1 MIGSMGNFNKEK
13 GDLMM
18 PSIDESIRKIDNV
31 ICRHL
36 DEIENNSRGAISQ
49 DILEQLTKFVN
60 HVMLKFYANGKEIAI
75 TADNIAKAKE
85 FSQIN
90 SNLYTLYKFHNY
102 LEVVT
107 TQYTLD
113 EDGSERLMLKYY
125 QYLLEAKNLLKYY
138 YGIDVLHNID
148 KFPLHL
154 DDALQ
159 QYYKK
164 ISDKIELYPAVLHSD
179 SKDKYY
185 IQKIKPLFVN
195 RKIYYEITFT
205 PIDDRKNKSKSNRVI
220 AFTKLPIKSNYA
232 SKFHLI
238 HETIDI
244 LGKKMPIIII
254 DGWEVSIRDCE
265 FQNFISLI
273 EGDKKRV
280 TYPEQR
286 LICEFL
292 TKTKYTLT
300 ALMDFPDKAYDRIT
314 LEWKSNL
321 KTVVFIPVL
330 DHCRDIIQNCRNGQ
344 NILRYLLYNMNN
356 VIIKNQYSPGYYSH
370 YYEEFKNAGNSKLS
384 YLYLSNGCRQFDI
397 LPFNRSPIGHNPKLG
412 TIFECIPSKDKRPEL
427 FARFIRNNTEGKGQ
441 LFTATD
447 KLRAFPDYQTLIDT
461 YNNSLWHGHRPASD
475 LMLEHNQVF
484 INDYKL
490 DTCKVIEKLQELAES
505 GIDNYKDDV
514 ELWLIFNDYE
524 IDSNEKK
531 DIISRIFSES
541 KVGIIYGSAG
551 VGKSTLINHVS
562 HYLNGESKLYLT
574 QTNPAKENL
583 MRKIDA
589 SNTTFATI
597 ENFKQKGSPFT
608 KYKLLVIDECST
620 VSNKDMVEVLEKVN
634 FEMLLLVG
642 DTYQIDAIKFGNWF
656 SVLKSFLPSS
666 AVFELTQPHRTKDE
680 RLLELWDK
688 VRNMEDTAKE
698 VIERESYSL
707 KVDESLLSSLNPG
720 EAILCLNYDGLY
732 GINNINRF
740 LQENNPNPAIT
751 WDVQQYKVGDP
762 ILFVNS
768 DRFRPVIYNNMKGI
782 IRGVKIID
790 KDTIE
795 ERIQF
800 DVEIPKLIFQH
811 DISRIDLELLYN
823 DEIEEKSV
831 VRFCVHKLKNADEDG
846 ESSITVVPFQVAY
859 AVSIHKAQG
868 LEYDSVKIVITD
880 EVEELVTH
888 NIFYTA
894 ITRAR
899 NKLKIYWTPEVEE
912 KVINRI
918 RPRDVSKDVELLK
931 NYIADNKYS
940 YSFDSSLNTR
950 RSENAYQL

>member
-1 MIGSMGNFNKEK
+1 
-13 GDLMM
+13 M
-18 PSIDESIRKIDNV
+18 PSIDESIKKIDSV

-60 HVMLKFYANGKEIAI
+60 HIMLKFYANGREIPI
-75 TADNIAKAKE
+75 TTENIAKATE
-85 FSQIN
+85 FAQVN
-90 SNLYTLYKFHNY
+90 SELYTLYKFHNY

-125 QYLLEAKNLLKYY
+125 QYLLEAKNLIWHY
-138 YGIDVLHNID
+138 YGIEVLHNID

-154 DDALQ
+154 DDTLQ
-159 QYYKK
+159 EYYKK
-164 ISDKIELYPAVLHSD
+164 ISEKIERHPAEFHTD

-232 SKFHLI
+232 SKFHLV
-238 HETIDI
+238 HETIEI
-244 LGKKMPIIII
+244 LGKTMPIIII

-265 FQNFISLI
+265 FQNFILLI
-273 EGDKKRV
+273 KGEKKRV
-280 TYPEQR
+280 PYQEQR

-292 TKTKYTLT
+292 TRTKYTLT
-300 ALMDFPDKAYDRIT
+300 TLMDFPDRAYDKIT
-314 LEWKSNL
+314 LEWKNSL
-321 KTVVFIPVL
+321 KSTVFIPIL
-330 DHCRDIIQNCRNGQ
+330 DYCRDLIRKGRNGQ
-344 NILRYLLYNMNN
+344 NVLRYLLYNMNN
-356 VIIKNQYSPGYYSH
+356 VIIKSQYSSGYYSK
-370 YYEEFKNAGNSKLS
+370 YYEKWINAGNNYLS
-384 YLYLSNGCRQFDI
+384 GLYLSNGCRQFDT

-412 TIFECIPSKDKRPEL
+412 ALFDCIPCKGKRPEL
-427 FARFIRNNTEGKGQ
+427 FARFIRNNTEGKGH
-441 LFTATD
+441 LFTD
-447 KLRAFPDYQTLIDT
+447 IDELNNFPDYHRLIES
-461 YNNSLWHGHRPASD
+461 YNNSLWSGHRPASD

-490 DTCKVIEKLQELAES
+490 DTCKIIKKLQELAKS
-505 GIDNYKDDV
+505 GVEDYSGDVEHWLIFDNYK
-514 ELWLIFNDYE
+514 
-524 IDSNEKK
+524 IDCEEKK
-531 DIISRIFSES
+531 AIITRIFSKS
-541 KVGIIYGSAG
+541 QVGVIYGSAG

-562 HYLNGESKLYLT
+562 HFLNEEDKLYLT

-589 SNTTFATI
+589 ENTTFSTI
-597 ENFKQKGSPFT
+597 ESFKHQGSPFA

-620 VSNKDMVEVLEKVN
+620 VSNKDMVEVLQIAN

-642 DTYQIDAIKFGNWF
+642 DPYQIDAIQFGNWF
-656 SVLKSFLPSS
+656 SVLKSFLPAS
-666 AVFELTQPHRTKDE
+666 AVFELTHPHRTKDE
-680 RLLELWDK
+680 QLLELWNK

-707 KVDESLLSSLNPG
+707 KVDETLLSPLEPG

-740 LQENNPNPAIT
+740 LQEINPNPAVQ
-751 WDVQQYKVGDP
+751 WDIQQYKIGDP
-762 ILFVNS
+762 ILFLDS
-768 DRFRPVIYNNMKGI
+768 DRFRPVIHNNMKGI
-782 IRGVKIID
+782 IQGVEIID
-790 KDTIE
+790 AGTTE

-800 DVEIPKLIFQH
+800 DVEIPKLVFEH
-811 DISRIDLELLYN
+811 DVLDLELQLLEN
-823 DEIEEKSV
+823 SEEEKKSLI
-831 VRFCVHKLKNADEDG
+831 RFYVHKLKSADEDG
-846 ESSITVVPFQVAY
+846 EDSRTVVPFQVAY

-899 NKLKIYWTPEVEE
+899 KKLRIYWTPEVEE
-912 KVINRI
+912 KVIKRI
-918 RPRDVSKDVELLK
+918 KPRDISKDVEILK
-931 NYIADNKYS
+931 TYLI
-940 YSFDSSLNTR
+940 
-950 RSENAYQL
+950 

>member
-1 MIGSMGNFNKEK
+1 M
-13 GDLMM
+13 LM
-18 PSIDESIRKIDNV
+18 PTIEESIKKIDSV

-60 HVMLKFYANGKEIAI
+60 HIMLKFYANDQEIPI
-75 TADNIAKAKE
+75 TAENIVKATE
-85 FSQIN
+85 FAQVN
-90 SNLYTLYKFHNY
+90 SDLYTLYKFHNY

-125 QYLLEAKNLLKYY
+125 QYLLEAKNLIRHY
-138 YGIDVLHNID
+138 YGIEVLHNID

-154 DDALQ
+154 DDTLQ
-159 QYYKK
+159 EYYKK
-164 ISDKIELYPAVLHSD
+164 ISEKIERHPVVLHSD
-179 SKDKYY
+179 SKEKYY

-220 AFTKLPIKSNYA
+220 AFSKLPIKSNYA

-238 HETIDI
+238 YETIEI
-244 LGKKMPIIII
+244 LGKTMPIIII

-265 FQNFISLI
+265 FQNFISI
-273 EGDKKRV
+273 IKGEKKRV
-280 TYPEQR
+280 PYPEQR

-314 LEWKSNL
+314 LEWKNNL
-321 KTVVFIPVL
+321 KSTVFIPIL
-330 DHCRDIIQNCRNGQ
+330 DHCRDLIRNGRNGQ
-344 NILRYLLYNMNN
+344 NVLRYLLHNMNN
-356 VIIKNQYSPGYYSH
+356 VIIKSQYSSGYYSK
-370 YYEEFKNAGNSKLS
+370 YYEEWINAGNNNLS
-384 YLYLSNGCRQFDI
+384 GLYLSNGCKQFDS
-397 LPFNRSPIGHNPKLG
+397 LPFNRSPVGHNPKLG
-412 TIFECIPSKDKRPEL
+412 AVFDCIPCKDKRPEL

-441 LFTATD
+441 LFTGID
-447 KLRAFPDYQTLIDT
+447 ELNNFPDYQRLIEKYSD
-461 YNNSLWHGHRPASD
+461 SLWPGHRPASD

-505 GIDNYKDDV
+505 GIENYSDDV
-514 ELWLIFNDYE
+514 EFWLLFDDYE
-524 IDSNEKK
+524 IDCDEKK
-531 DIISRIFSES
+531 AIITRIFSES
-541 KVGIIYGSAG
+541 KVGVIYGSAG

-562 HYLNGESKLYLT
+562 HYLNDADKLYLT

-589 SNTTFATI
+589 ENTTFSTI
-597 ENFKQKGSPFT
+597 ESFKHQGSPFA

-620 VSNKDMVEVLEKVN
+620 VSNKDMVEVLQKAN

-642 DTYQIDAIKFGNWF
+642 DTYQIDAIQFGNWF
-656 SVLKSFLPSS
+656 SVLKSFLPES
-666 AVFELTQPHRTKDE
+666 AVFELTQPHRTKEE

-688 VRNMEDTAKE
+688 VRQMDDTAKE

-707 KVDESLLSSLNPG
+707 KVDETLLSSLEPS

-740 LQENNPNPAIT
+740 LQESNSNPAIT
-751 WDVQQYKVGDP
+751 WDIQQYKVGDP
-762 ILFVNS
+762 ILFLDS
-768 DRFRPVIYNNMKGI
+768 DRFRPIIHNNMKGI
-782 IRGVKIID
+782 IQGVEIID
-790 KDTIE
+790 EGTME

-800 DVEIPKLIFQH
+800 DVEIPKLVFERDIH
-811 DISRIDLELLYN
+811 DLDLELLEN
-823 DEIEEKSV
+823 NEKEDKSL
-831 VRFCVHKLKNADEDG
+831 VRFYVHKLKSADEEG
-846 ESSITVVPFQVAY
+846 EDSRTVVPFQVAY

-899 NKLKIYWTPEVEE
+899 KKLKIYWTPEVEE

-918 RPRDVSKDVELLK
+918 KPRDISKDVELLK
-931 NYIADNKYS
+931 NYLTDKQQD
-940 YSFDSSLNTR
+940 DSLDF
-950 RSENAYQL
+950 LL

>member
-1 MIGSMGNFNKEK
+1 
-13 GDLMM
+13 M
-18 PSIDESIRKIDNV
+18 PSIDESIKKIDSV

-60 HVMLKFYANGKEIAI
+60 HIMLKFYANGREIPI
-75 TADNIAKAKE
+75 TTENIAKATE
-85 FSQIN
+85 FAQVN
-90 SNLYTLYKFHNY
+90 SELYTLYIFHNY

-125 QYLLEAKNLLKYY
+125 QYLLEAKNLIWHY
-138 YGIDVLHNID
+138 YGIEVLHNID

-154 DDALQ
+154 DDTLQ
-159 QYYKK
+159 EYYKK
-164 ISDKIELYPAVLHSD
+164 ISEKIERHPAEFHTD

-232 SKFHLI
+232 SKFHLV
-238 HETIDI
+238 HETIEI
-244 LGKKMPIIII
+244 LGKTMPIIII

-265 FQNFISLI
+265 FQNFIKLI
-273 EGDKKRV
+273 NGEKKRV
-280 TYPEQR
+280 PYPEQR

-292 TKTKYTLT
+292 TRTKYTLT
-300 ALMDFPDKAYDRIT
+300 ALMDFPDRAYDKIT
-314 LEWKSNL
+314 LEWKNSL
-321 KTVVFIPVL
+321 KSTVFIPIL
-330 DHCRDIIQNCRNGQ
+330 DYCRELIRNGR
-344 NILRYLLYNMNN
+344 NGKNVLRYLLYNMNN
-356 VIIKNQYSPGYYSH
+356 VIIKDQYSDGYYSK
-370 YYEEFKNAGNSKLS
+370 YYEKWVHVGNNYLS
-384 YLYLSNGCRQFDI
+384 GLYLSNGCRQFDS

-412 TIFECIPSKDKRPEL
+412 AVFDCIPCKDKRPEL

-441 LFTATD
+441 LFTD
-447 KLRAFPDYQTLIDT
+447 IDELGNFPDYPKLIEK
-461 YNNSLWHGHRPASD
+461 YNDSLYSGHRPESD

-484 INDYKL
+484 INSYKL
-490 DTCKVIEKLQELAES
+490 DTCKVIKELQELAES
-505 GIDNYKDDV
+505 GIENYSDDV
-514 ELWLIFNDYE
+514 NSWLISDDYE
-524 IDSNEKK
+524 IDCEEKK
-531 DIISRIFSES
+531 GIITRIFSES
-541 KVGIIYGSAG
+541 KVGVIYGSAG

-562 HYLNGESKLYLT
+562 HYLNDADKLYLT

-583 MRKIDA
+583 MRKVDA
-589 SNTTFATI
+589 ENTFFSTI
-597 ENFKQKGSPFT
+597 ESFMHQDSSFA

-620 VSNKDMVEVLEKVN
+620 VSNKDMVEVLQKAN

-642 DTYQIDAIKFGNWF
+642 DTYQIDAIQFGNWF
-656 SVLKSFLPSS
+656 SVLKSFLPAS
-666 AVFELTQPHRTKDE
+666 AVFELIQPHRTKDE

-688 VRNMEDTAKE
+688 VRHMEDTAKE

-707 KVDESLLSSLNPG
+707 KVDETLLSQLKPG

-740 LQENNPNPAIT
+740 LQESNPNPAIT
-751 WDVQQYKVGDP
+751 WDIQQYKVGDP
-762 ILFVNS
+762 ILFLDS
-768 DRFRPVIYNNMKGI
+768 DRFRPIIHNNMKGI
-782 IRGVKIID
+782 IQGVEIID
-790 KDTIE
+790 EGTTE

-800 DVEIPKLIFQH
+800 DIEIPKLIFER
-811 DISRIDLELLYN
+811 DVLNLDLKLLKN
-823 DEIEEKSV
+823 SEKEEKSLI
-831 VRFCVHKLKNADEDG
+831 RFYVHKLKSADEDG
-846 ESSITVVPFQVAY
+846 EDSRTVVPFQIAY

-899 NKLKIYWTPEVEE
+899 EKLRIYWTPEVEE
-912 KVINRI
+912 KVIRRI
-918 RPRDVSKDVELLK
+918 KPRDISKDVEILK
-931 NYIADNKYS
+931 TY
-940 YSFDSSLNTR
+940 LV
-950 RSENAYQL
+950 

>member
-1 MIGSMGNFNKEK
+1 M
-13 GDLMM
+13 LM
-18 PSIDESIRKIDNV
+18 PSIDESIKKIDSV

-60 HVMLKFYANGKEIAI
+60 HIMLKFYANGKEIPI
-75 TADNIAKAKE
+75 TTENIAKATE
-85 FSQIN
+85 FAQVN
-90 SNLYTLYKFHNY
+90 SELYTLYIFHNY

-125 QYLLEAKNLLKYY
+125 QYLLEAKNLIWHY
-138 YGIDVLHNID
+138 YGIEVLHNID

-154 DDALQ
+154 DDTLQ
-159 QYYKK
+159 EYYKK
-164 ISDKIELYPAVLHSD
+164 ISEKIERHPAEFHTD

-232 SKFHLI
+232 SKFHLV
-238 HETIDI
+238 HETIEI
-244 LGKKMPIIII
+244 LGKTMPIIII

-265 FQNFISLI
+265 FQNFIKLI
-273 EGDKKRV
+273 NGEKKRV
-280 TYPEQR
+280 PYPEQR

-292 TKTKYTLT
+292 TRTKYTLT
-300 ALMDFPDKAYDRIT
+300 ALMDFPDRAYDKIT
-314 LEWKSNL
+314 LEWKNSL
-321 KTVVFIPVL
+321 KSTVFIPIL
-330 DHCRDIIQNCRNGQ
+330 DYCRELIRNGR
-344 NILRYLLYNMNN
+344 NGKNVLRYLLYNMNN
-356 VIIKNQYSPGYYSH
+356 VIIKDQYSDGYYSK
-370 YYEEFKNAGNSKLS
+370 YYEKWVHVGNNYLS
-384 YLYLSNGCRQFDI
+384 GLYLSNGCRQFDS

-412 TIFECIPSKDKRPEL
+412 AVFDCIPCKDKRPEL

-441 LFTATD
+441 LFTD
-447 KLRAFPDYQTLIDT
+447 IDELGNFPDYPKLIEK
-461 YNNSLWHGHRPASD
+461 YNDSLYSGHRPESD

-484 INDYKL
+484 INSYKL
-490 DTCKVIEKLQELAES
+490 DTCKVIKKLQELAES
-505 GIDNYKDDV
+505 GIENYSDDV
-514 ELWLIFNDYE
+514 NSWLISDDYE
-524 IDSNEKK
+524 IDCEEKK
-531 DIISRIFSES
+531 GIITRIFSES
-541 KVGIIYGSAG
+541 KVGVIYGSAG

-562 HYLNGESKLYLT
+562 HYLNDADKLYLT

-583 MRKIDA
+583 MRKVDA
-589 SNTTFATI
+589 ENTFFSTI
-597 ENFKQKGSPFT
+597 ESFMHQDSSFA

-620 VSNKDMVEVLEKVN
+620 VSNKDMVEVLQKAN

-642 DTYQIDAIKFGNWF
+642 DTYQIDAIQFGNWF
-656 SVLKSFLPSS
+656 SVLKSFLPAS
-666 AVFELTQPHRTKDE
+666 AVFELIQPHRTKDE

-688 VRNMEDTAKE
+688 VRHMEDTAKE

-707 KVDESLLSSLNPG
+707 KVDETLLSQLKPG

-740 LQENNPNPAIT
+740 LQESNPNPAIT
-751 WDVQQYKVGDP
+751 WDIQQYKVGDP
-762 ILFVNS
+762 ILFLDS
-768 DRFRPVIYNNMKGI
+768 DRFRPIIHNNMKGI
-782 IRGVKIID
+782 IQGVEIID
-790 KDTIE
+790 EGTTE

-800 DVEIPKLIFQH
+800 DIEIPKLIFER
-811 DISRIDLELLYN
+811 DVLNLDLKLLKN
-823 DEIEEKSV
+823 SEKEEKSLI
-831 VRFCVHKLKNADEDG
+831 RFYVHKLKSADEDG
-846 ESSITVVPFQVAY
+846 EDSRTVVPFQIAY

-899 NKLKIYWTPEVEE
+899 EKLRIYWTPEVEE
-912 KVINRI
+912 KVIRRI
-918 RPRDVSKDVELLK
+918 KPRDISKDVEILK
-931 NYIADNKYS
+931 TY
-940 YSFDSSLNTR
+940 LV
-950 RSENAYQL
+950 

>member
-1 MIGSMGNFNKEK
+1 
-13 GDLMM
+13 M
-18 PSIDESIRKIDNV
+18 PSIDESIKKIDSV

-60 HVMLKFYANGKEIAI
+60 HIMLKFYANGREIPI
-75 TADNIAKAKE
+75 TTENIAKATE
-85 FSQIN
+85 FAQVN
-90 SNLYTLYKFHNY
+90 SELYTLYIFHNY

-125 QYLLEAKNLLKYY
+125 QYLLEAKNLIWHY
-138 YGIDVLHNID
+138 YGIEVLHNID

-154 DDALQ
+154 DDTLQ
-159 QYYKK
+159 EYYKK
-164 ISDKIELYPAVLHSD
+164 ISEKIERHPAEFHTD

-232 SKFHLI
+232 SKFHLV
-238 HETIDI
+238 HETIEI
-244 LGKKMPIIII
+244 LGKTMPIIII

-265 FQNFISLI
+265 FQNFIKLI
-273 EGDKKRV
+273 NGEKKRV
-280 TYPEQR
+280 PYPEQR

-292 TKTKYTLT
+292 TRTKYTLT
-300 ALMDFPDKAYDRIT
+300 ALMDFPDRAYDKIT
-314 LEWKSNL
+314 LEWKNSL
-321 KTVVFIPVL
+321 KSTVFIPIL
-330 DHCRDIIQNCRNGQ
+330 DYCRELIRNGR
-344 NILRYLLYNMNN
+344 NGKNVLRYLLYNMNN
-356 VIIKNQYSPGYYSH
+356 VIIKDQYSDGYYSK
-370 YYEEFKNAGNSKLS
+370 YYEKWVHVGNNYLS
-384 YLYLSNGCRQFDI
+384 GLYLSNGCRQFDS

-412 TIFECIPSKDKRPEL
+412 AVFDCIPCKDKRPEL

-441 LFTATD
+441 LFTD
-447 KLRAFPDYQTLIDT
+447 IDELGNFPDYPKLIEK
-461 YNNSLWHGHRPASD
+461 YNDSLYSGHRPESD

-484 INDYKL
+484 INSYKL
-490 DTCKVIEKLQELAES
+490 DTCKVIKKLQELAES
-505 GIDNYKDDV
+505 GIENYSDDV
-514 ELWLIFNDYE
+514 NSWLISDDYE
-524 IDSNEKK
+524 IDCEEKK
-531 DIISRIFSES
+531 GIITRIFSES
-541 KVGIIYGSAG
+541 KVGVIYGSAG

-562 HYLNGESKLYLT
+562 HYLNDADKLYLT

-583 MRKIDA
+583 MRKIDSENA
-589 SNTTFATI
+589 FFSTI
-597 ENFKQKGSPFT
+597 ESFMHQDSSFA

-620 VSNKDMVEVLEKVN
+620 VSNKDMVEVFQKAN

-642 DTYQIDAIKFGNWF
+642 DTYQIDAIQFGNWF
-656 SVLKSFLPSS
+656 SVLKSFLPAS
-666 AVFELTQPHRTKDE
+666 AVFELTQPHRTKDK

-688 VRNMEDTAKE
+688 VRHMEDTAKE

-707 KVDESLLSSLNPG
+707 KVDETLLSSLEPS

-740 LQENNPNPAIT
+740 LQESNPNPAIT
-751 WDVQQYKVGDP
+751 WDIQQYKVGDP
-762 ILFVNS
+762 ILFLDS
-768 DRFRPVIYNNMKGI
+768 DRFRPIIHNNMKGI
-782 IRGVKIID
+782 IQGVEIID
-790 KDTIE
+790 EGTTE

-800 DVEIPKLIFQH
+800 DIEIPKLIFER
-811 DISRIDLELLYN
+811 DVLNLELKLLKN
-823 DEIEEKSV
+823 SEKEEKSLI
-831 VRFCVHKLKNADEDG
+831 RFYVHKLKSADEDG
-846 ESSITVVPFQVAY
+846 EDSRTVVPFQIAY

-899 NKLKIYWTPEVEE
+899 EKLRIYWTPEVEE
-912 KVINRI
+912 KVIRRI
-918 RPRDVSKDVELLK
+918 KPRDISKDVEILK
-931 NYIADNKYS
+931 TY
-940 YSFDSSLNTR
+940 LV
-950 RSENAYQL
+950 

>member
-1 MIGSMGNFNKEK
+1 
-13 GDLMM
+13 M
-18 PSIDESIRKIDNV
+18 PSIDESIKKIDSV

-60 HVMLKFYANGKEIAI
+60 HIMLKFYANGREIPI
-75 TADNIAKAKE
+75 TTENIAKATE
-85 FSQIN
+85 FAQVN
-90 SNLYTLYKFHNY
+90 SELYTLYIFHNY

-125 QYLLEAKNLLKYY
+125 QYLLEAKNLIWHY
-138 YGIDVLHNID
+138 YGIEVLHNID

-154 DDALQ
+154 DDTLQ
-159 QYYKK
+159 EYYKK
-164 ISDKIELYPAVLHSD
+164 ISEKIERHPAEFHTD

-232 SKFHLI
+232 SKFHLV
-238 HETIDI
+238 HETIEI
-244 LGKKMPIIII
+244 LGKTMPIIII

-265 FQNFISLI
+265 FQNFIKLI
-273 EGDKKRV
+273 NGEKKRV
-280 TYPEQR
+280 PYPEQR

-292 TKTKYTLT
+292 TRTKYTLT
-300 ALMDFPDKAYDRIT
+300 ALMDFPDRAYDKIT
-314 LEWKSNL
+314 LEWKNSL
-321 KTVVFIPVL
+321 KSTVFIPIL
-330 DHCRDIIQNCRNGQ
+330 DYCRELIRNGH
-344 NILRYLLYNMNN
+344 NGKNVLRYLLYNMNN
-356 VIIKNQYSPGYYSH
+356 VIIKDQYSDGYYSK
-370 YYEEFKNAGNSKLS
+370 YYEKWVHVGNNYLS
-384 YLYLSNGCRQFDI
+384 GLYLSNGCRQFDS

-412 TIFECIPSKDKRPEL
+412 AVFDCIPCKDKRPEL

-441 LFTATD
+441 LFTD
-447 KLRAFPDYQTLIDT
+447 IDELGNFPDYPKLIEK
-461 YNNSLWHGHRPASD
+461 YNDSLYSGHRPESD

-484 INDYKL
+484 INSYKL
-490 DTCKVIEKLQELAES
+490 DTCKVIKKLQELAES
-505 GIDNYKDDV
+505 GIENYSDDV
-514 ELWLIFNDYE
+514 NSWLISDDYE
-524 IDSNEKK
+524 IDCEEKK
-531 DIISRIFSES
+531 GIITRIFSES
-541 KVGIIYGSAG
+541 KVGVIYGSAG

-562 HYLNGESKLYLT
+562 HYLNDADKLYLT

-583 MRKIDA
+583 MRKVDA
-589 SNTTFATI
+589 ENTFFSTI
-597 ENFKQKGSPFT
+597 ESFMHQDSSFA

-620 VSNKDMVEVLEKVN
+620 VSNKDMVEVLQKAN

-642 DTYQIDAIKFGNWF
+642 DTYQIDAIQFGNWF
-656 SVLKSFLPSS
+656 SVLKSFLPAS
-666 AVFELTQPHRTKDE
+666 AVFELIQPHRTKDE

-688 VRNMEDTAKE
+688 VRHMEDTAKE

-707 KVDESLLSSLNPG
+707 KVDETLLSQLKPG

-740 LQENNPNPAIT
+740 LQESNPNPAIT
-751 WDVQQYKVGDP
+751 WDIQQYKVGDP
-762 ILFVNS
+762 ILFLDS
-768 DRFRPVIYNNMKGI
+768 DRFRPIIHNNMKGI
-782 IRGVKIID
+782 IQGVEIID
-790 KDTIE
+790 EGTTE

-800 DVEIPKLIFQH
+800 DIEIPKLIFER
-811 DISRIDLELLYN
+811 DVLNLDLKLLKN
-823 DEIEEKSV
+823 SEKEEKSLI
-831 VRFCVHKLKNADEDG
+831 RFYVHKLKSADEDG
-846 ESSITVVPFQVAY
+846 EDSRTVVPFQIAY

-899 NKLKIYWTPEVEE
+899 EKLRIYWTPEVEE
-912 KVINRI
+912 KVIRRI
-918 RPRDVSKDVELLK
+918 KPRDISKDVEILK
-931 NYIADNKYS
+931 TY
-940 YSFDSSLNTR
+940 LV
-950 RSENAYQL
+950 

>member
-1 MIGSMGNFNKEK
+1 
-13 GDLMM
+13 M
-18 PSIDESIRKIDNV
+18 PTIDESIKRIDSV

-49 DILEQLTKFVN
+49 DILAQLIKFVN
-60 HVMLKFYANGKEIAI
+60 HIMLKFYANGKEIPI
-75 TADNIAKAKE
+75 TAENMAKATE
-85 FSQIN
+85 FAQIN
-90 SNLYTLYKFHNY
+90 SDLYTLYKFHDY

-125 QYLLEAKNLLKYY
+125 QYLLEAKNLIKHY
-138 YGIDVLHNID
+138 YGIDILHNID

-154 DDALQ
+154 DDTLQ
-159 QYYKK
+159 KYYKK
-164 ISDKIELYPAVLHSD
+164 ISDKIEQHPAVFHTD

-238 HETIDI
+238 HETIEI
-244 LGKKMPIIII
+244 LGKTMPIIII

-273 EGDKKRV
+273 KGEKKRV
-280 TYPEQR
+280 PYPEQR

-314 LEWKSNL
+314 LEWKNNL
-321 KTVVFIPVL
+321 KSTVFIPIL
-330 DHCRDIIQNCRNGQ
+330 DCCRNLIRNGRNGQ
-344 NILRYLLYNMNN
+344 NVLRYLLYNMNN
-356 VIIKNQYSPGYYSH
+356 VIIKNQYSSGYYSK
-370 YYEEFKNAGNSKLS
+370 YYEEWINAGNSNLS
-384 YLYLSNGCRQFDI
+384 GLYLSNGCKQFDS
-397 LPFNRSPIGHNPKLG
+397 LPFNRSPVGHNPKLG
-412 TIFECIPSKDKRPEL
+412 AIFDCIPCKDKRPEL

-441 LFTATD
+441 LFTD
-447 KLRAFPDYQTLIDT
+447 VDELSNFPDYLRLIEK
-461 YNNSLWHGHRPASD
+461 YNDSLWSGHRPASD

-490 DTCKVIEKLQELAES
+490 DTYKVIEKLQGLAES
-505 GIDNYKDDV
+505 GIENYSTDV
-514 ELWLIFNDYE
+514 EFWLLFDDYK
-524 IDSNEKK
+524 IDCDEKK
-531 DIISRIFSES
+531 AIITRIFSES
-541 KVGIIYGSAG
+541 KVGVIYGSAG

-562 HYLNGESKLYLT
+562 HYLNDEAKLYLT

-589 SNTTFATI
+589 ENTTFSTI
-597 ENFKQKGSPFT
+597 ESFKHQGSSFT

-620 VSNKDMVEVLEKVN
+620 VSNKDMVEVLQKAN

-642 DTYQIDAIKFGNWF
+642 DTYQIDAIQFGNWF
-656 SVLKSFLPSS
+656 SVLNSFLPES

-688 VRNMEDTAKE
+688 VRHMDDKAKE

-707 KVDESLLSSLNPG
+707 KVDETLLSSLELG

-740 LQENNPNPAIT
+740 LQESNPNPAVQ

-762 ILFVNS
+762 ILFWDS
-768 DRFRPVIYNNMKGI
+768 DRFHPVIHNNMKGLI
-782 IRGVKIID
+782 KG
-790 KDTIE
+790 IE
-795 ERIQF
+795 ILDPGTHDERIQF
-800 DVEIPKLIFQH
+800 DVEIPKTIDET
-811 DISRIDLELLYN
+811 DIRFIDLQLL
-823 DEIEEKSV
+823 ECSEEEDKSV
-831 VRFCVHKLKNADEDG
+831 VRFYVNKLKSADEDG
-846 ESSITVVPFQVAY
+846 DEKSSYTVVPFQIAY

-899 NKLKIYWTPEVEE
+899 EKLKIYWTPEVEE

-918 RPRDVSKDVELLK
+918 RPRDISKDVELLK
-931 NYIADNKYS
+931 NYLTEKQQDE
-940 YSFDSSLNTR
+940 SFDFWL
-950 RSENAYQL
+950 

>member
-1 MIGSMGNFNKEK
+1 
-13 GDLMM
+13 M

-60 HVMLKFYANGKEIAI
+60 HVMLKFYANGREIPI
-75 TADNIAKAKE
+75 TAENIAKATE
-85 FSQIN
+85 FAQIN
-90 SNLYTLYKFHNY
+90 SELYTLYKFHNY

-125 QYLLEAKNLLKYY
+125 QYLLEAKNLIWHYF
-138 YGIDVLHNID
+138 GIEVLHNID

-154 DDALQ
+154 DDTLQ
-159 QYYKK
+159 EYYKK
-164 ISDKIELYPAVLHSD
+164 ISEKIERHPVSLHSD

-195 RKIYYEITFT
+195 RHIYYEITFM

-232 SKFHLI
+232 SKFHLV
-238 HETIDI
+238 HETIEI
-244 LGKKMPIIII
+244 LGKTMPIIII

-265 FQNFISLI
+265 FQNFIKLI
-273 EGDKKRV
+273 KGEKKRV
-280 TYPEQR
+280 PYPEQR

-300 ALMDFPDKAYDRIT
+300 ALMDFPDKAYEKIT
-314 LEWKSNL
+314 LDWKSNL
-321 KTVVFIPVL
+321 KSTVFIPIL
-330 DHCRDIIQNCRNGQ
+330 DYCRDLIRKGRKGQ
-344 NILRYLLYNMNN
+344 NVLRYLLYNMNN
-356 VIIKNQYSPGYYSH
+356 VIIKSQYSDGYYSK
-370 YYEEFKNAGNSKLS
+370 YYDEWVHAGNSNLS
-384 YLYLSNGCRQFDI
+384 GLYLSNGCKQFDS
-397 LPFNRSPIGHNPKLG
+397 LPFNRSPVGHNPKLG
-412 TIFECIPSKDKRPEL
+412 AIFDCIPCKDKRPEL

-441 LFTATD
+441 LFTD
-447 KLRAFPDYQTLIDT
+447 IDELSNFPDYKILIDK
-461 YNNSLWHGHRPASD
+461 YNDSLWPGHRPESD
-475 LMLEHNQVF
+475 LILEHNQVF
-484 INDYKL
+484 INDYKI
-490 DTCKVIEKLQELAES
+490 DTCKVIEKLQGLAGS
-505 GIDNYKDDV
+505 GIENYSDDV
-514 ELWLIFNDYE
+514 EFWLLFGDYK
-524 IDSNEKK
+524 IDCEEKK
-531 DIISRIFSES
+531 AIITRIFSES
-541 KVGIIYGSAG
+541 KVGVIYGSAG

-562 HYLNGESKLYLT
+562 HFLNDADKLYLT

-589 SNTTFATI
+589 ENTTFSTI
-597 ENFKQKGSPFT
+597 ESFKHQGSFAE
-608 KYKLLVIDECST
+608 YKLLVIDECST
-620 VSNKDMVEVLEKVN
+620 VSNKDMVEVLQKAN

-642 DTYQIDAIKFGNWF
+642 DTYQIDAIQFGNWF
-656 SVLKSFLPSS
+656 SVLKSFLPES

-688 VRNMEDTAKE
+688 VRHMDDTAKE

-707 KVDESLLSSLNPG
+707 KVDETLLSSLEPG

-740 LQENNPNPAIT
+740 LQESNPNPAVQ

-762 ILFVNS
+762 ILFLDS
-768 DRFRPVIYNNMKGI
+768 DRFHPVIHNNMKGLI
-782 IRGVKIID
+782 KG
-790 KDTIE
+790 IE
-795 ERIQF
+795 ILDPGTHDERIQF
-800 DVEIPKLIFQH
+800 DVEIPKVIDES
-811 DISRIDLELLYN
+811 DIRHVNLQLLERSE
-823 DEIEEKSV
+823 DEDKSV
-831 VRFCVHKLKNADEDG
+831 IRFNVHKLKSADEDG
-846 ESSITVVPFQVAY
+846 DDRSSNTVVPFQIAY

-899 NKLKIYWTPEVEE
+899 EKLKIYWTPEVEE

-918 RPRDVSKDVELLK
+918 KPRDISKDVELLK
-931 NYIADNKYS
+931 NYLIDKHQD
-940 YSFDSSLNTR
+940 DSLDF
-950 RSENAYQL
+950 LL

>member
-1 MIGSMGNFNKEK
+1 
-13 GDLMM
+13 M
-18 PSIDESIRKIDNV
+18 PSIDESIKKIDSV

-60 HVMLKFYANGKEIAI
+60 HIMLKFYANGREIPI
-75 TADNIAKAKE
+75 TTENIAKATE
-85 FSQIN
+85 FAQVN
-90 SNLYTLYKFHNY
+90 SELYTLYKFHNY

-125 QYLLEAKNLLKYY
+125 QYLLEAKNLIWHY
-138 YGIDVLHNID
+138 YGIEVLHNID

-154 DDALQ
+154 DDTLQ
-159 QYYKK
+159 EYYKK
-164 ISDKIELYPAVLHSD
+164 ISEKIERHPAEFHTD

-232 SKFHLI
+232 SKFHLV
-238 HETIDI
+238 HETIEI
-244 LGKKMPIIII
+244 LGKTMPIIII

-265 FQNFISLI
+265 FQNFILLI
-273 EGDKKRV
+273 KGEKKRV
-280 TYPEQR
+280 PYQEQR

-292 TKTKYTLT
+292 TRTKYTLT
-300 ALMDFPDKAYDRIT
+300 ALMDFPDRAYDKIT
-314 LEWKSNL
+314 LEWKNSL
-321 KTVVFIPVL
+321 KSTVFIPIL
-330 DHCRDIIQNCRNGQ
+330 DYCRDLIRKGRNGQ
-344 NILRYLLYNMNN
+344 NVLRYLLYNMNN
-356 VIIKNQYSPGYYSH
+356 VIIKSQYSSGYYSK
-370 YYEEFKNAGNSKLS
+370 YYEKWINAGNNYLS
-384 YLYLSNGCRQFDI
+384 GLYLSNGCRQFDT

-412 TIFECIPSKDKRPEL
+412 AIFDCIPCKGKRPEL
-427 FARFIRNNTEGKGQ
+427 FARFIRNNTEGKGH
-441 LFTATD
+441 LFTD
-447 KLRAFPDYQTLIDT
+447 IDELNNFPDYQSLIES
-461 YNNSLWHGHRPASD
+461 YNNSLWSGHRPASD

-490 DTCKVIEKLQELAES
+490 DTCKIIEKLQELAKS
-505 GIDNYKDDV
+505 GVEDYSDDV
-514 ELWLIFNDYE
+514 ELWLIFDNYK
-524 IDSNEKK
+524 IDCEEKK
-531 DIISRIFSES
+531 AIITRIFSKS
-541 KVGIIYGSAG
+541 KVGVIYGSAG

-562 HYLNGESKLYLT
+562 HFLNEEDKLYLT

-589 SNTTFATI
+589 ENTTFSTI
-597 ENFKQKGSPFT
+597 ESFKHQCSPFA

-620 VSNKDMVEVLEKVN
+620 VSNKDMVEVLQIAN

-642 DTYQIDAIKFGNWF
+642 DPYQIDAIQFGNWF
-656 SVLKSFLPSS
+656 SVLKSFLPAS
-666 AVFELTQPHRTKDE
+666 AVFELTHPHRTKDE

-707 KVDESLLSSLNPG
+707 KVDETLLSPLEPG

-740 LQENNPNPAIT
+740 LQKINPNPAVQ
-751 WDVQQYKVGDP
+751 WDIQQYKIGDP
-762 ILFVNS
+762 ILFLDS
-768 DRFRPVIYNNMKGI
+768 DRFRPVIHNNMKGI
-782 IRGVKIID
+782 IQGVEIID
-790 KDTIE
+790 AGTTE

-800 DVEIPKLIFQH
+800 DVEIPKLVFEH
-811 DISRIDLELLYN
+811 DVLDLELQLLEN
-823 DEIEEKSV
+823 SEEEKKSLI
-831 VRFCVHKLKNADEDG
+831 RFYVHKLKSADEDG
-846 ESSITVVPFQVAY
+846 EDSRTVVPFQVAY

-899 NKLKIYWTPEVEE
+899 EKLRIYWTPEVEE
-912 KVINRI
+912 KVIRRI
-918 RPRDVSKDVELLK
+918 KPRDISKDVEILK
-931 NYIADNKYS
+931 TY
-940 YSFDSSLNTR
+940 LV
-950 RSENAYQL
+950 